1 MSQSLDRVG
10 RGSAV
15 CTLFLLALSL
25 VSFVFFLVSVSPPE
39 LLLIFVA
46 FFFFLAFAFS
56 LDQYFTVPFLLPAL
70 SEYEGEYVPRL
81 YTLHRMY
88 VACMYTLQSVS
99 ISCNSPGTYLN
110 SRPVW
115 R

>member
-25 VSFVFFLVSVSPPE
+25 VSFVFFLVSVSPPR

-46 FFFFLAFAFS
+46 FFFFLAFAF
-56 LDQYFTVPFLLPAL
+56 F
-70 SEYEGEYVPRL
+70 
-81 YTLHRMY
+81 
-88 VACMYTLQSVS
+88 
-99 ISCNSPGTYLN
+99 
-110 SRPVW
+110 
-115 R
+115 